1 VSYDKKGWNHFLGIV
16 FQKGQLG
23 LGDFSTRSSPTVV
36 TALSKYKVVKA
47 AAGRAHTVVVT
58 SKGESLAFGF
68 NKHGQLGAG
77 FVKEESEK
85 SPVRSLVTDATFVAC
100 GAEFTIWLTSI
111 EGATVM

>member
-77 FVKEESEK
+77 FVKEGELQS
-85 SPVRSLVTDATFVAC
+85 VGFLF
-100 GAEFTIWLTSI
+100 AE
-111 EGATVM
+111 A